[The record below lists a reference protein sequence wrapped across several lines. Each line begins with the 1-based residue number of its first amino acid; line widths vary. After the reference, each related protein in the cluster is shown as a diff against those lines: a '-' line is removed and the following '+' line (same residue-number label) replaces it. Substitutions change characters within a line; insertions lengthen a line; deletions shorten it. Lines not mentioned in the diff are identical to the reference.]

1 MRRQPARREVVHRV
15 RRIREL
21 NAALVKHFYL
31 ACDALRL
38 CLVLPLL
45 FLLAAPEVS
54 LPLGVLGQP
63 LGAFLGSLVSTVVR
77 PRLAVDPL
85 GRFNRRT
92 AGRST
97 TRSTFEPLAPQCRQL
112 KTRFRE
118 LTEKRSWPA
127 HEGQGPA
134 YSFAAIFVSFGAQ
147 SSWATISES
156 ALRASSKKSR
166 MASLMARFQR
176 LGGNHGRDGR
186 WQFRPPRLGG
196 RWTCRSYR
204 EPAIFSIARQAR
216 L

>member
-63 LGAFLGSLVSTVVR
+63 LGAFLGSFVSTVVR

-92 AGRST
+92 AGR
-97 TRSTFEPLAPQCRQL
+97 EHY
-112 KTRFRE
+112 E
-118 LTEKRSWPA
+118 
-127 HEGQGPA
+127 
-134 YSFAAIFVSFGAQ
+134 V
-147 SSWATISES
+147 
-156 ALRASSKKSR
+156 
-166 MASLMARFQR
+166 
-176 LGGNHGRDGR
+176 DV
-186 WQFRPPRLGG
+186 
-196 RWTCRSYR
+196 
-204 EPAIFSIARQAR
+204 
-216 L
+216 